1 MKGVGDFDK
10 YYEDDEKRVWRTIN
24 KKDDFVDVV
33 DVVDVVDDGDDGDDD
48 GGEGV

>member
-33 DVVDVVDDGDDGDDD
+33 DDGDDGDDD

>member
-1 MKGVGDFDK
+1 MKGVDK